1 MADPQGFLKY
11 PRQTPP
17 ARPPRERVR
26 DFREL
31 YGPFPEEKTREQ
43 AARCMDCGIPFCH
56 SGCPLGNLIPEFNHA
71 VHEEDWQRAFE
82 LLSSTNNFPEFT
94 GRICPAPCEAAC
106 VLGINQPPVAIEHIE
121 QRIVE
126 HAFEQGWLRPNPPV
140 LRSGRTVAVV
150 GSGPAGLAAADQL
163 NKRGHSVTVFERA
176 DRIGGLLRYGIP
188 DFKLEKRVLE
198 RRLQLLEAEGVRFR
212 SGVHVGKDLSGEE
225 LLHTFDAVLLCT
237 GATVPRNLDLPGRE
251 LRGVHFAMEFLEQQN
266 RRVAGQV
273 IPAAEA
279 LRAEGK
285 DVVVIGGGDTGA
297 DCVGT
302 SNRQGARSVT
312 QLEILPMPPT
322 ERDPDTWPLWPFI
335 LRTSTSHE
343 EGCTREWAVLTKAF
357 LDDGRGQ
364 VRALRIAEV
373 EWSKDPET
381 GRYQMREKAGT
392 ERELPCQLALIAAG
406 FLHPE
411 GEGLLEQLGVA
422 RTERGTILDSG
433 YATNVEGVFA
443 AGDARRGQ
451 SLVVWAIAEGRQAA
465 RAVHAYLQKRK
476 P

>member
-17 ARPPRERVR
+17 TRPPRERVR

-31 YGPFPEEKTREQ
+31 DLPFPEEKTREQ

-71 VHEEDWQRAFE
+71 VWEEDWQRAFE
-82 LLSSTNNFPEFT
+82 LLSQTNNFPEFT

-126 HAFEQGWLRPNPPV
+126 QAFEKGWLRPNPPV
-140 LRSGRTVAVV
+140 MRSGRSVAVV

-163 NKRGHSVTVFERA
+163 NRQGHSVTVLERA
-176 DRIGGLLRYGIP
+176 DRIGGLLRFGIP
-188 DFKLEKRVLE
+188 DFKLEKWVLD
-198 RRLQLLEAEGVRFR
+198 RRLQVLEAEGVRFR
-212 SGVHVGKDLSGEE
+212 TGLNVGIDLSGEE
-225 LLHTFDAVLLCT
+225 LLQTFDAVLLCI
-237 GATVPRNLDLPGRE
+237 GATVPRDLDLPGRE
-251 LRGVHFAMEFLEQQN
+251 LQGVHFAMEFLEQQN
-266 RRVAGQV
+266 RRVAGET
-273 IPAAEA
+273 ISEA
-279 LRAEGK
+279 HALWAGGK

-322 ERDPDTWPLWPFI
+322 QRDPDTWPQWPFI

-357 LDDGRGQ
+357 LDDGQGR
-364 VRALRIAEV
+364 VRALKILEV
-373 EWSKDPET
+373 EWSKDPAT
-381 GRYQMREKAGT
+381 GRYAMREKPAT
-392 ERELPCQLALIAAG
+392 ERELPCRLALIAAG
-406 FLHPE
+406 FLRPDG
-411 GEGLLEQLGVA
+411 GELLRQLGVE
-422 RTERGTILDSG
+422 RTERGTIRDRG

-465 RAVHAYLQKRK
+465 AAVHAYLLKRK